1 MHCIEVVHDRN
12 DDDDDDDDYDP
23 IPPRRAPPLFSLG
36 AVPPKPVSEPMDKGR
51 AASFRGRET
60 KQRCCAQVRRGNAKA
75 MAKSQNRGVGGK
87 EQRCRCHVSLRLGDW
102 WCVRKPTDI
111 L

>member
-1 MHCIEVVHDRN
+1 MIEKMMMMMMMMIQSLQD
-12 DDDDDDDDYDP
+12 
-23 IPPRRAPPLFSLG
+23 APPLFSLG

-75 MAKSQNRGVGGK
+75 MAKSQNRGWGERSSDDSV
-87 EQRCRCHVSLRLGDW
+87 
-102 WCVRKPTDI
+102 TDDASENLLI
-111 L
+111 SFDD